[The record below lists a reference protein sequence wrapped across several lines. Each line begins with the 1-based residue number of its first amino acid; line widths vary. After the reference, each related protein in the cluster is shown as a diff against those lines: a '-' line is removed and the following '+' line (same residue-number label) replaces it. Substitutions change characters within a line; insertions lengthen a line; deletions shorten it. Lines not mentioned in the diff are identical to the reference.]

1 TYHTNRG
8 RRYQVR
14 CKEVLNSVQ
23 TSDQGNRTTIRFP
36 DSGSQDPEG
45 SGGRNLENDCGSAR
59 RPRRSHFTLKPR
71 TRLPVFLHSSK
82 FPLSYDRMRT
92 FGLSEKSQGSRS
104 TVVCRSYSGSLPT

>member
-1 TYHTNRG
+1 
-8 RRYQVR
+8 
-14 CKEVLNSVQ
+14 
-23 TSDQGNRTTIRFP
+23 
-36 DSGSQDPEG
+36 PEG

-82 FPLSYDRMRT
+82 LPLSDDRMRT

-104 TVVCRSYSGSLPT
+104 TVVCRSYSGSLPTKKRLPSRSLTITRALDLGLMDPRNLIASPANPN